1 MAWRNTRTLTLRHP
15 QEDVPDPPTVPVG
28 DRHKA
33 TEKSIE
39 VAWTPTHDNGQP
51 VTLYELQHV
60 LCSDQ
65 EDDFGGAPSVQVIA
79 VHRSYTLTGC
89 ITGSQYV
96 FRVRAKNKHG
106 WSPYSRAS
114 AACSTSTILPPG
126 VPALREAGATWLD
139 VQWARAPNGG
149 VVRYEVEYQEV
160 RPAVWRGGASHA
172 WRSLACE
179 ELRDDR
185 IVLPDLR
192 PQKAYECRVRALTL
206 EGFSVFTDP
215 SEPMRTGRRY

>member
-1 MAWRNTRTLTLRHP
+1 M
-15 QEDVPDPPTVPVG
+15 
-28 DRHKA
+28 
-33 TEKSIE
+33 
-39 VAWTPTHDNGQP
+39 
-51 VTLYELQHV
+51 
-60 LCSDQ
+60 
-65 EDDFGGAPSVQVIA
+65 
-79 VHRSYTLTGC
+79 
-89 ITGSQYV
+89 
-96 FRVRAKNKHG
+96 
-106 WSPYSRAS
+106 
-114 AACSTSTILPPG
+114 
-126 VPALREAGATWLD
+126 PALREAGATWLD

-149 VVRYEVEYQEV
+149 VVRYEVEYRKV

-206 EGFSVFTDP
+206 EGFSVFTGP